1 MERRAND
8 SGHGPDLQEG
18 PGTLPSTGSADGAL
32 PRPSAAGDQLRTEP
46 TRPERPAPPC
56 EAPAR
61 DRLAS
66 ELDKAHILAS
76 LFGRPR
82 ATFKIDRFTLLDPI
96 GRGAMGDV
104 YAAYDER
111 LERKVAI
118 KLVRRSAST
127 AVHADERL
135 LREAKAM
142 AQLSHP
148 NVIQVYDVDVCDD
161 RVYIAMEYV
170 RGVTLR
176 RWLEQVAHLGPR
188 ARLRA
193 VLRQFLATGAGLQAA
208 HEAGLVHRDFKPD
221 NVMVGEDGRP
231 RVGDFGLARLVA
243 GRARE
248 RGLALASTVRDRA
261 GESPETAA
269 GPGATPISTRAS
281 TLPLA
286 TGDGLAISAAWV
298 HTAAG
303 RIVGTPRY
311 MSPEQWR
318 GEPADS
324 RSDQFSFCVA
334 LYEAL
339 CRRPPFAGESCESL
353 MRAVLAGRIE
363 PAPSGD
369 VPAPILRALERGLV
383 SRPEDRFPDMGALLH
398 ALEAWP
404 RRRRRRLTAATAT
417 TMVAALAAL
426 MYGFARA
433 PEPCAMADTDMD
445 AVWSDAR
452 QQALRDA
459 FARAGASSRRP
470 ALERTWD
477 AVAAQLTGY
486 VAAWRHDRI
495 DACQDTHVRHTQS
508 SELLDRRLIC
518 LDHGRRRIDA
528 TLSELARAGERSD
541 VDALLRAPDVA
552 AALPDLAA
560 CRDDESLRY
569 GVEPPSGAEAMA
581 VAAIR
586 ARLSDAG
593 TLALLGRGEEAL
605 AIAAEQRTAAEALSY
620 VPVQAEALYHLG
632 QLLASGDDHTQVDRG
647 EEFLRRA
654 TDLATGARHD
664 ELVVEALHAQVLSE
678 LRNHDTTEQGH
689 RLSGNAFAAIHRLGD
704 HPREHAQA
712 LRYRGLLLAKDG
724 ALEQAEQTLRSALD
738 VLENDAGAPWLH
750 RAWYLKDLGN
760 TLRDLGRTDEAYAR
774 YQEAHAL
781 LARLGE
787 EHPYVVNVRFNLA
800 ILDVRLGHTA
810 RARAAISD
818 ILRVSRRDLG
828 DSHPLVGTAY
838 LELANIDQMS
848 GNLADAEE
856 AAVLGLRIYEQVFAP
871 RDARLAEAY
880 GTLGVIRYRRGD
892 YEGARAMYRKSLDG
906 LVARHGADH
915 VAVAFARA
923 NLAEVELVLGA
934 HADALA
940 SVADAR
946 RILRAAGHSEPLMD
960 GFLEGVRGRALLG
973 QGHPVDAVAA
983 LQQALHEF
991 GRMDDGGA
999 PLERAAVHWA
1009 LARAFAQVDGARSA
1023 RARAQAHDAL
1033 RRYEQAGEG
1042 GHADAALVCRWLGAS
1057 PRQ

>member
-1 MERRAND
+1 MEWRANQRGD
-8 SGHGPDLQEG
+8 GPNLQEG
-18 PGTLPSTGSADGAL
+18 PGTPRSTDGADSTP
-32 PRPSAAGDQLRTEP
+32 PRPSEAGDQLRTEP
-46 TRPERPAPPC
+46 DPTEPTRPERPPPPC
-56 EAPAR
+56 ESPAR

-66 ELDKAHILAS
+66 ELDKAHIFAS
-76 LFGRPR
+76 LFGGPR
-82 ATFKIDRFTLLDPI
+82 ATLKIDRFTLLDPI

-104 YAAYDER
+104 YAAHDER

-118 KLVRRSAST
+118 KLVRRSVGA
-127 AVHADERL
+127 AVRADERL

-148 NVIQVYDVDVCDD
+148 NVIQVYDVGVCEG
-161 RVYIAMEYV
+161 RVYVAMEYI

-176 RWLEQVAHLGPR
+176 RWLEQVADPSPR

-231 RVGDFGLARLVA
+231 RVGDFGLARLVTAPTGA
-243 GRARE
+243 G
-248 RGLALASTVRDRA
+248 AST
-261 GESPETAA
+261 AA
-269 GPGATPISTRAS
+269 AAPGSAPMSTRAS

-286 TGDGLAISAAWV
+286 TGDDQAVSAAWM

-339 CRRPPFAGESCESL
+339 YRRPPFAGESCEAL
-353 MRAVLAGRIE
+353 MQAVIAGQID
-363 PAPSGD
+363 PAPAGD
-369 VPAPILRALERGLV
+369 FPAPVLRALERGLAA
-383 SRPEDRFPDMGALLH
+383 RPEKRFPDMGALLY

-404 RRRRRRLTAATAT
+404 GRRRRRLTAATAT
-417 TMVAALAAL
+417 TVVAALAAL

-433 PEPCAMADTDMD
+433 PDPCANADTAMD
-445 AVWSDAR
+445 VVWSDQR

-459 FARAGASSRRP
+459 FAQAGAGSGRP
-470 ALERTWD
+470 ALARTWD

-486 VAAWRHDRI
+486 VAAWRHDRL
-495 DACQDTHVRHTQS
+495 DACQATHVRHTQS
-508 SELLDRRLIC
+508 PELLDRRLIC
-518 LDHGRRRIDA
+518 LDHGRQRIDA
-528 TLSELARAGERSD
+528 MLSELTRAGARSD
-541 VDALLRAPDVA
+541 VDTLLRAPDVA

-569 GVEPPSGAEAMA
+569 GVEPPSEAEAGA

-586 ARLSDAG
+586 VRLSEAG
-593 TLALLGRGEEAL
+593 TLALLGRGQEAL
-605 AIAAEQRTAAEALSY
+605 VIATEQGTAAEALSY

-632 QLLASGDDHTQVDRG
+632 QLLALGDDHTQVPRG
-647 EEFLRRA
+647 EQLLRRA

-664 ELVVEALHAQVLSE
+664 ELVLEALHAQVQSV
-678 LRNHDTTEQGH
+678 LRNHDTTEPGH

-704 HPREHAQA
+704 QPREHAQA

-724 ALEQAEQTLRSALD
+724 ALEQAEETLRNALH
-738 VLENDAGAPWLH
+738 VLENDADAPWLH
-750 RAWYLKDLGN
+750 RASYLRDLAN
-760 TLRDLGRTDEAYAR
+760 TLRDLGRTDEAHER
-774 YQEAHAL
+774 YQEAHTL

-787 EHPYVVNVRFNLA
+787 DHPYAVNVRFNLA

-818 ILRVSRRDLG
+818 VLRISRRDLG
-828 DSHPLVGTAY
+828 DAHPLVGTAY

-848 GNLADAEE
+848 GKLADAE
-856 AAVLGLRIYEQVFAP
+856 AAAAAGLQVYEQAFAP
-871 RDARLAEAY
+871 HDARLAEAC
-880 GTLGVIRYRRGD
+880 GVLGAIRYRRGD
-892 YEGARAMYRKSLDG
+892 HDGARAMYQKALDG
-906 LVARHGADH
+906 LGARLGPDH
-915 VAVAFARA
+915 VAVGYARA
-923 NLAEVELVLGA
+923 NLAEVELVLGE
-934 HADALA
+934 HADALT

-946 RILRAAGHSEPLMD
+946 RILHAAGQSEPLMD
-960 GFLEGVRGRALLG
+960 GFLEGLRGRALLG
-973 QGHPVDAVAA
+973 QGHADDAVAA
-983 LQQALHEF
+983 LQRALHELA
-991 GRMDDGGA
+991 RLDDGGA

-1009 LARAFAQVDGARSA
+1009 LARAFAQVDGVKSE
-1023 RARAQAHDAL
+1023 RARAQAREAL
-1033 RRYEQAGEG
+1033 RRYEQAGDG
-1042 GHADAALVCRWLGAS
+1042 GDADAAPVRRWLGANP
-1057 PRQ
+1057 PR